1 MTDLLILHLF
11 LAFTVGGVWVSS
23 ATVIAERYG
32 SALGGL
38 VGGLPAISIVSFLFI
53 GLNQGPQTASQATVV
68 FPLAL
73 SFTMSFLLVYA
84 IVSKRGF
91 RVAFLAAMLVWTSL
105 SAVTVFTNVRNLFLS
120 VGVFLSVANLYF
132 YVLKVKMK
140 LPHIGGAQIIYSLPQ
155 AALRAIV
162 GGSIIALAVLLSQ
175 LGGPEVGGIASSFP
189 AIFSLTLFF
198 SYRTR
203 GMALSRALTK
213 PLLISGGLT
222 AFPYSLLVGYL
233 YPTLGVGFGTIVA
246 MSCAVPLVVLAH
258 FLINVKK
265 I

>member
-1 MTDLLILHLF
+1 MTDLLILHLII
-11 LAFTVGGVWVSS
+11 AFIVGGAWVSS
-23 ATVIAERYG
+23 ATLIAERYG

-53 GLNQGPQTASQATVV
+53 GLNQSPETASQATVV

-91 RVAFLAAMLVWTSL
+91 PVAFLLALIVWASL
-105 SAVTVFTNVRNLFLS
+105 SAIAALLNLRNLLLSVGTFLS
-120 VGVFLSVANLYF
+120 VTGFYF
-132 YVLKVKMK
+132 YILKMRMK
-140 LPHIGGAQIIYSLPQ
+140 LPHVGGAQLVYSLPQ
-155 AALRAIV
+155 AAFRAVV

-203 GMALSRALTK
+203 GMELSRALTK
-213 PLLISGGLT
+213 PLLLSATVT

-233 YPTLGVGFGTIVA
+233 YPILGVGIGTTVA
-246 MSCAVPLVVLAH
+246 LLCALPLVVLAH
-258 FLINVKK
+258 LLINVER

>member
-1 MTDLLILHLF
+1 MTDLLILHLI
-11 LAFTVGGVWVSS
+11 LAFIVGGAWVSS
-23 ATVIAERYG
+23 ATLIAERYG

-53 GLNQGPQTASQATVV
+53 GLNQSPETASQATVV

-73 SFTMSFLLVYA
+73 SFTMSFLIVYA
-84 IVSKRGF
+84 TVSKRGF
-91 RVAFLAAMLVWTSL
+91 PIAFLAALIVWIGL
-105 SAVTVFTNVRNLFLS
+105 SAITALINLRNLFFS
-120 VGVFLSVANLYF
+120 VGVFLSVASFYF
-132 YVLKVKMK
+132 YVLKMRMR
-140 LPHIGGAQIIYSLPQ
+140 LPNVGGAQLVYSLPQ
-155 AALRAIV
+155 AAFRAVV

-198 SYRTR
+198 SYQTR
-203 GMALSRALTK
+203 GMELSRALTK
-213 PLLISGGLT
+213 PLLVSASLT

-233 YPTLGVGFGTIVA
+233 YPILGVGIGTTVA
-246 MSCAVPLVVLAH
+246 LLCAIPLVALAH
-258 FLINVKK
+258 LLINVKK